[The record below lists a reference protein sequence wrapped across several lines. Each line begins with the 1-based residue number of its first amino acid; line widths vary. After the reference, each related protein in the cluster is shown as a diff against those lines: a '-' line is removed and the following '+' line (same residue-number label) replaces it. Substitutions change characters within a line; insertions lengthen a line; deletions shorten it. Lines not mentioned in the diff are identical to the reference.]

1 MLARFNDFDATL
13 SVFDSLFEG
22 FGYRATHA
30 DDWRRLRVEE
40 TKDALLVTLD
50 VPGMNEKDLG
60 VELHEGVLTIRGERK
75 TESAAEERIA
85 RAAGL
90 KFEKSFSLPYE
101 VDPETSSAS
110 VKDGVLT
117 LTLPK
122 VAAAKPRAIA
132 VKSAALPAAAE
143 APAIAQK

>member
-1 MLARFNDFDATL
+1 MLARFNDFDSTL

-22 FGYRATHA
+22 FGYRAAHA
-30 DDWRRLRVEE
+30 QDWRRLRVEE

-50 VPGMNEKDLG
+50 VPGMNEKDIG
-60 VELHEGVLTIRGERK
+60 VELHEGILTIRGARK
-75 TESAAEERIA
+75 TESPAEERIA

-101 VDPETSSAS
+101 VDPETSAAA

-122 VAAAKPRAIA
+122 VAAAKPKAIA
-132 VKSAALPAAAE
+132 VSAS
-143 APAIAQK
+143 K

>member
-1 MLARFNDFDATL
+1 MLARFNDFDSTL

-22 FGYRATHA
+22 FGYRAAHA
-30 DDWRRLRVEE
+30 NDWRRLHVEE

-60 VELHEGVLTIRGERK
+60 VELHEGILTIRGEK
-75 TESAAEERIA
+75 KVESAEEAKLA

-101 VDPETSSAS
+101 VDPETASAA

-122 VAAAKPRAIA
+122 IPAAKPKSIE
-132 VKSAALPAAAE
+132 VKSTAF
-143 APAIAQK
+143 PAIETSKVTSK

>member
-1 MLARFNDFDATL
+1 MLARFNDFDSTL
-13 SVFDSLFEG
+13 SVFDSLFDG
-22 FGYRATHA
+22 FGYRAAHA
-30 DDWRRLRVEE
+30 QDWRRLHVEE

-60 VELHEGVLTIRGERK
+60 VELHEGILTIRGEK
-75 TESAAEERIA
+75 KVESEEEAKLA

-101 VDPETSSAS
+101 VDPETASAA

-122 VAAAKPRAIA
+122 IPAAKPKAIA
-132 VKSAALPAAAE
+132 VKSTALPAIE
-143 APAIAQK
+143 TSTVTSK